1 VKTRRHIGA
10 EDARFQLAVAILV
23 KPILVGS
30 GREMK
35 DFSELNLI
43 GRSPAF
49 LRALSLIRKFA
60 TCDATVLVQGE
71 PATGELI
78 FLHS

>member
-1 VKTRRHIGA
+1 M
-10 EDARFQLAVAILV
+10 E
-23 KPILVGS
+23 
-30 GREMK
+30 
-35 DFSELNLI
+35 DFSEINLI

-49 LRALSLIRKFA
+49 LSALCLIRKFA
-60 TCDATVLVQGE
+60 ACDATVLVQGE